1 MTASDETGRSTRG
14 ILLWLPKR
22 PLFPKA
28 VIQPTRSGGSCW
40 SAFGH
45 KQPLKVP
52 ALGAMLGGA
61 LTVHVLIN

>member
-1 MTASDETGRSTRG
+1 MWTVATTNFYKIVFLHG
-14 ILLWLPKR
+14 L
-22 PLFPKA
+22 
-28 VIQPTRSGGSCW
+28 
-40 SAFGH
+40 GH